1 MHRSMYIL
9 VAEVYVKVAVMKYIF
24 QTEVL
29 IDFNII
35 LHIIFYVFITRQ
47 ILILFFISLQFI

>member
-9 VAEVYVKVAVMKYIF
+9 VAEVAVMKYIF

-35 LHIIFYVFITRQ
+35 LYIIYDVSITFV
-47 ILILFFISLQFI
+47 LDKY